1 MTSSALIVHS
11 GANLVPAEEQA
22 DYQAPPA
29 EGRWHPVPNATISA
43 NENEAQEHGPQQE
56 APESGEQNHSN
67 RQPPEDRQLL
77 ELLELQQR
85 MFPST

>member
-1 MTSSALIVHS
+1 MASSDLILHS
-11 GANLVPAEEQA
+11 GANLVTPEQFA
-22 DYQAPPA
+22 DCRGPPA
-29 EGRWHPVPNATISA
+29 ECPWHPIANTTISA